1 MHLHRFATID
11 ASAPSTGSTRIVSV
25 DLLRGLVMMLMALDH
40 TLDYFSGCRL
50 QLNRRLNHF
59 RARFLKFQPMD
70 RPPVHELSAVNGHS
84 LRFKY
89 RSTGRHPKFSPSG
102 KDLPAN
108 FGL

>member
-40 TLDYFSGCRL
+40 TRDYFSGCRL

-59 RARFLKFQPMD
+59 RARFLQLNRD
-70 RPPVHELSAVNGHS
+70 R
-84 LRFKY
+84 
-89 RSTGRHPKFSPSG
+89 
-102 KDLPAN
+102 
-108 FGL
+108 